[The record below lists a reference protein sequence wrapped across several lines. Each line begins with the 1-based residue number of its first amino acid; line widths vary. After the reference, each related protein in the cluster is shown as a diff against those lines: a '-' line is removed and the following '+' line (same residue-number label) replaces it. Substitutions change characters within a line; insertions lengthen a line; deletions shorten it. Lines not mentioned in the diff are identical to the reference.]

1 MSTSGGG
8 GYLLHA
14 THIIINESLPTPI
27 PSYMKQKDTLEKVN
41 KSSDYCNNNSI
52 DETNLQIVKIESLE
66 QNVTSENHLVN
77 NEELQE
83 TENKRIKLE

>member
-14 THIIINESLPTPI
+14 THIVINESLPTPI
-27 PSYMKQKDTLEKVN
+27 PSYMKQKDTLEELN
-41 KSSDYCNNNSI
+41 KSDFCNNNSI
-52 DETNLQIVKIESLE
+52 DETVKIESLD

-77 NEELQE
+77 SEELQE
-83 TENKRIKLE
+83 AENKRIKLE